1 MPKELQSGVLG
12 ESARYIKKSDYAESM
27 EKQRITGGHHAIDSL
42 LATSGDVAKHGDGDE
57 STGVRGLQR
66 SQSMSAK
73 SSMA

>member
-1 MPKELQSGVLG
+1 
-12 ESARYIKKSDYAESM
+12 M

-42 LATSGDVAKHGDGDE
+42 LATSGDVATQGDGDE
-57 STGVRGLQR
+57 STGMRGLQR